1 MVPQH
6 QDQASGLSIYAE
18 RRARLQQTLFEGER
32 APDAVLITQGA
43 NVSYLTGFTG
53 SFAWLVLTPDR
64 AHLITSGIY
73 ATQIAEEVP
82 NIPCTVYAPGEESGA
97 VLADLLQQ
105 WGVRRLGIENSN
117 SIAFLRD
124 LRKHLRKAQIAPLL
138 LKGAVEKMRL
148 IKDAFELERIRAAV
162 AIADSAFE
170 HVQRMLQ
177 PGVAEWD
184 IAMEIDFYIRR
195 QGAYP
200 AFETLVVSGE
210 RSALPHG
217 KPTERKLERGDFVT
231 LDFGAR
237 YHGYCSDLTRTVV
250 IGYASKEHR
259 RLYYA
264 VLDALER
271 SLTAIRPGKTG
282 RQIDK
287 VARRALEKHGLA
299 DYFRHSLGHSLGIAV
314 HDGAGFSP
322 REKTKLQP
330 GMVLTVEP
338 GVYLPGFGGVRIE
351 EDVLVTEAG
360 CEVLSRAPRALMV
373 FDYGGPI
380 PDAGRE

>member
-6 QDQASGLSIYAE
+6 QDQAPGLNVYAA
-18 RRARLQQTLFEGER
+18 RRVRLQQMLFEGAR
-32 APDAVLITQGA
+32 APDAALITQIA

-53 SFAWLVLTPDR
+53 SSAWLVLLPDR

-73 ATQIAEEVP
+73 ATQIGMEVP
-82 NIPCTVYAPGEESGA
+82 DIPTTVYSPGEESGA
-97 VLADLLQQ
+97 ILAGLLQS
-105 WGVRRLGIENSN
+105 WGVRTLGIESSN
-117 SIAFLRD
+117 SLQFVKG
-124 LRKHLRKAQIAPLL
+124 LRKHLRKARIAPML
-138 LKGAVEKMRL
+138 LKGVVEKMRL
-148 IKDAFELERIRAAV
+148 VKDAYELAQIRAAV
-162 AIADSAFE
+162 AIADAAFE

-237 YHGYCSDLTRTVV
+237 YQGYCSDLTRTVV
-250 IGYASKEHR
+250 VGYASQEHR
-259 RLYYA
+259 RLYHA

-271 SLTAIRPGKTG
+271 SLGAIRPGKTG
-282 RQIDK
+282 RAIDK
-287 VARRALEKHGLA
+287 VARRTLEKYGLA
-299 DYFRHSLGHSLGIAV
+299 DYFRHSLGHSLGINV
-314 HDGAGFSP
+314 HDGVGLAP

-351 EDVLVTEAG
+351 EDVLVTETG
-360 CEVLSRAPRALMV
+360 CEVLSRSPRTLMV
-373 FDYGGPI
+373 TGY
-380 PDAGRE
+380 

>member
-6 QDQASGLSIYAE
+6 QNQAVGLRVYEE
-18 RRARLQQTLFEGER
+18 RRTRLMRSLFEAPR
-32 APDAVLITQGA
+32 APDAALITNIA

-53 SFAWLVLTPDR
+53 SSAWLVLTPSH

-73 ATQIAEEVP
+73 ATQIGIEVPDLPTTIYTPAEES
-82 NIPCTVYAPGEESGA
+82 AA

-105 WGVRRLGIENSN
+105 WGVRRLGIESSN
-117 SIAFLRD
+117 SIAFLKS
-124 LRKHLRKAQIAPLL
+124 LRKHLRRAKIAPVL
-138 LKGAVEKMRL
+138 LKGVVEKMRL
-148 IKDAFELERIRAAV
+148 VKDAFELEQIRAAV
-162 AIADSAFE
+162 GIADAAFA
-170 HVQRMLQ
+170 HVQRVLQ

-217 KPTERKLERGDFVT
+217 RPTERKLERGDFVT

-237 YHGYCSDLTRTVV
+237 YHGYCSDITRTVV
-250 IGYASKEHR
+250 IGYASSEQR
-259 RLYYA
+259 RLYTA
-264 VLDALER
+264 VLEALER
-271 SLTAIRPGKTG
+271 SLDAIRPGRTG
-282 RQIDK
+282 RQIDQI
-287 VARRALEKHGLA
+287 ARRTLERHGLA
-299 DYFRHSLGHSLGIAV
+299 DYFRHSLGHSIGITV

-322 REKTKLQP
+322 REKGKLQP

-338 GVYLPGFGGVRIE
+338 GVYVPGFGGVRIE
-351 EDVLVTEAG
+351 EDVLVTETG
-360 CEVLSRAPRALMV
+360 CEVLSRSPRELMV
-373 FDYGGPI
+373 LDYGVWSP
-380 PDAGRE
+380 

>member
-6 QDQASGLSIYAE
+6 QNQTAGLSVYAE
-18 RRARLQQTLFEGER
+18 RRARLRQTLFEGER
-32 APDAVLITQGA
+32 APDAALITQIA

-53 SFAWLVLTPDR
+53 SFAWLVLLPDR

-73 ATQIAEEVP
+73 ATQIGMEVSD
-82 NIPCTVYAPGEESGA
+82 IPAIVYSPGEESGA

-105 WGVRRLGIENSN
+105 EGVRTLGVESSN
-117 SIAFLRD
+117 SVAFIKG
-124 LRKHLRKAQIAPLL
+124 LRKHLRKVGITLVL
-138 LKGAVEKMRL
+138 LKNVVDKMRL
-148 IKDAFELERIRAAV
+148 IKDAYELERIRAAV
-162 AIADSAFE
+162 GIADAAFE

-231 LDFGAR
+231 LDWGAR
-237 YHGYCSDLTRTVV
+237 YQGYCSDLTRTVV

-259 RLYYA
+259 RIYYA

-271 SLTAIRPGKTG
+271 SLDAIRPGKTG
-282 RQIDK
+282 RAIDK
-287 VARRALEKHGLA
+287 VARRTLEKHGLA
-299 DYFRHSLGHSLGIAV
+299 DYFRHSLGHSLGIHV

-351 EDVLVTEAG
+351 EDVLVTETG
-360 CEVLSRAPRALMV
+360 CEVLSRSPRELMV
-373 FDYGGPI
+373 
-380 PDAGRE
+380 AGY

>member
-6 QDQASGLSIYAE
+6 QNQTAGLSVYAE
-18 RRARLQQTLFEGER
+18 RRARLRQTLFEGER
-32 APDAVLITQGA
+32 APDAALITQIA

-53 SFAWLVLTPDR
+53 SFAWLVLLPDR

-73 ATQIAEEVP
+73 ATQIGMEVSD
-82 NIPCTVYAPGEESGA
+82 IPAIVYSPGEESGA

-105 WGVRRLGIENSN
+105 EGVRTLGVESGN
-117 SIAFLRD
+117 SIAFLKG
-124 LRKHLRKAQIAPLL
+124 LRKHLRKAGITLVL
-138 LKGAVEKMRL
+138 LKNVVDKMRL
-148 IKDAFELERIRAAV
+148 IKDAYELERIRAAV
-162 AIADSAFE
+162 GIADAAFE

-231 LDFGAR
+231 IDWGAR
-237 YHGYCSDLTRTVV
+237 YQGYCSDLTRTVV

-259 RLYYA
+259 RIYYA

-271 SLTAIRPGKTG
+271 SLDAIRPGKTG
-282 RQIDK
+282 RAIDK
-287 VARRALEKHGLA
+287 VARRTLEKHGLA
-299 DYFRHSLGHSLGIAV
+299 DYFRHSLGHSLGIHV

-351 EDVLVTEAG
+351 EDVLVTETG
-360 CEVLSRAPRALMV
+360 CEVLSRSPRELMV
-373 FDYGGPI
+373 
-380 PDAGRE
+380 AGY

>member
-6 QDQASGLSIYAE
+6 QDQTAGLSVYIE
-18 RRARLQQTLFEGER
+18 RRARLRQTLFEGER
-32 APDAVLITQGA
+32 APDAALITQIA

-53 SFAWLVLTPDR
+53 SFAWLVLLPDR

-73 ATQIAEEVP
+73 ATQIGMEVSD
-82 NIPCTVYAPGEESGA
+82 IPAIVYSPGEESGA

-105 WGVRRLGIENSN
+105 EGVRTLGVESSN
-117 SIAFLRD
+117 SVAFIKG
-124 LRKHLRKAQIAPLL
+124 LRKHLRKVGITLVL
-138 LKGAVEKMRL
+138 LKNVVDKMRL
-148 IKDAFELERIRAAV
+148 IKDAYELERIRAAV
-162 AIADSAFE
+162 GIADAAFE

-231 LDFGAR
+231 LDWGAR
-237 YHGYCSDLTRTVV
+237 YQGYCSDLTRTVV

-259 RLYYA
+259 RIYYA

-271 SLTAIRPGKTG
+271 SLDAIRPGKTG
-282 RQIDK
+282 RAIDK
-287 VARRALEKHGLA
+287 VARRTLEKHGLA
-299 DYFRHSLGHSLGIAV
+299 DYFRHSLGHSLGIHV

-351 EDVLVTEAG
+351 EDVLVTETG
-360 CEVLSRAPRALMV
+360 CEVLSRSPRELMV
-373 FDYGGPI
+373 
-380 PDAGRE
+380 AGY